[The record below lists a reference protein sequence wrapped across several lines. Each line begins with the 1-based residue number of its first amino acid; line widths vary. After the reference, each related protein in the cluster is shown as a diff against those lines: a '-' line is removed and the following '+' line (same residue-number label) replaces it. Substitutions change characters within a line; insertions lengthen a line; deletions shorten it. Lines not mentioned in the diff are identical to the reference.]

1 MLFVYS
7 YIHHHHHLLLHHHR
21 TRALAANQPF
31 QQSIESL
38 FELAMQNGVH
48 ESQWPEFIESRVASW
63 RDSA

>member
-1 MLFVYS
+1 VMLFVYS
-7 YIHHHHHLLLHHHR
+7 FIHHHHHHHHHR